1 VSRSHDVAD
10 RLHSATIHLLRN
22 LRRQDDATGLSASRL
37 SALSVVVF
45 GGPVTITQLARAE
58 QVSTPTMTRM
68 LVGLERDG
76 FVKRERD
83 AHDGRVI
90 WIRATPKGERILR
103 EGRKRRVAALASDV
117 ATLDRSQ
124 LELLERA
131 ADLMER
137 LSAGSRTDA
146 ATTPS
151 APATRP
157 PARRR

>member
-83 AHDGRVI
+83 ANDGRVI

>member
-1 VSRSHDVAD
+1 MSRSHDVAD

-83 AHDGRVI
+83 ANDGRVI